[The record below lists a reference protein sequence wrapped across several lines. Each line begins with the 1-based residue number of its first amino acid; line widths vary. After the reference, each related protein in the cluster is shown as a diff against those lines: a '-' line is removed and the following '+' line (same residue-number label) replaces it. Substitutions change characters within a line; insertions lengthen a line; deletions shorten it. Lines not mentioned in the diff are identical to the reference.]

1 MATAT
6 NFVSLGELFSRDCE
20 ADEKAVFEK
29 IQCLIENNLPEG
41 WRNWKVIDW
50 SKEELLGK
58 SIDHRVLNK
67 IRFALPT
74 LETLK
79 AFHPEATSVGEKTYK
94 NIKLKLLNWD
104 ICRALILSPH
114 HLAARLRGSSTQVE
128 LFNTAVESMKPSLL
142 CREQVSEVLSTDAE
156 SHRSFGRK
164 RTQSTSSSESSSSS
178 SSEGIVAH
186 KAKRRV
192 RKRHKSTDQGEAATE
207 SRFNRLESMIEG
219 LIKTVRE
226 NKENGCGNTDSWRAP
241 SPCQSFPFE
250 SEPNLDSE
258 SQDWDIFS
266 PITKESEPAIP
277 RADPLIEQQGL
288 KCQRFGEVSWNKIRY
303 TETQKKLHA
312 SPVFS
317 GLRVNPILSYN
328 AQTSGSKET
337 LAKCDLAFGTIVH
350 GLLLQ
355 RARIQE
361 SLKKVAEAHPESA
374 ESLRNLLAA
383 DSEFRVIS
391 DDLLQYTCGKR
402 AEIIEARR
410 KLYEPK
416 SKYYRS
422 ILNEIPPSATF
433 LWDEEK
439 LQEAVKSHGISKFA
453 SLPRR
458 SHSAILEKEGPGPKF
473 VQEQPKKFNRSPNKV
488 KRQHSKSRRS
498 YKDKERKKYSV
509 KDRNNSEKRHF

>member
-114 HLAARLRGSSTQVE
+114 HLAAR
-128 LFNTAVESMKPSLL
+128 
-142 CREQVSEVLSTDAE
+142 
-156 SHRSFGRK
+156 
-164 RTQSTSSSESSSSS
+164 
-178 SSEGIVAH
+178 SEGIVAH